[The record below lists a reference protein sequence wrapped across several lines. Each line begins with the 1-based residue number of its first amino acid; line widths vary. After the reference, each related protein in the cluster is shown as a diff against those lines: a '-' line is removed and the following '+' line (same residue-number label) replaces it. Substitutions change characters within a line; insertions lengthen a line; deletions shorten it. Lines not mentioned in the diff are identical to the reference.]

1 MCSENLSKI
10 HSEPCQT
17 SKMEI
22 FANKANYQKPLA
34 IFVKSSSL
42 DVLLSSEDTSDR

>member
-1 MCSENLSKI
+1 MFGKMCSENLSKI

-22 FANKANYQKPLA
+22 FAKIVNYQKPLT

-42 DVLLSSEDTSDR
+42 DV

>member
-1 MCSENLSKI
+1 MFGKRDSENLSKI

-22 FANKANYQKPLA
+22 LAKIVNYQKPLT
-34 IFVKSSSL
+34 IFSKSYSL
-42 DVLLSSEDTSDR
+42 DV

>member
-1 MCSENLSKI
+1 MFGKMCSENLSKI

-22 FANKANYQKPLA
+22 FAKINNYQKPTT

-42 DVLLSSEDTSDR
+42 DV